1 VKDVDNKGGGEVF
14 MHLPIYFFAL
24 FVDIKLL

>member
-1 VKDVDNKGGGEVF
+1 LGIFPGGVGGVF
-14 MHLPIYFFAL
+14 MHLPILFFAL